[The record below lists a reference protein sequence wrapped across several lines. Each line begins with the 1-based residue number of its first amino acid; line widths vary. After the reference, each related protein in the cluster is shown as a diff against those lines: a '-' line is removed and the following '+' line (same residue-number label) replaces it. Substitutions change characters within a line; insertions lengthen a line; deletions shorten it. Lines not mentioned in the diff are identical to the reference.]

1 MVQKRS
7 SLENLELI
15 GIGKRMVKL
24 LDCTLRDGGFVNDWE
39 FGHDNII
46 NIFERLVSSG
56 VDTIETCFLDE
67 RREMDI
73 NRTIYP
79 DTETAG
85 WVFGKLDKGNAMI
98 VGMID
103 YGTCGI
109 ERLKPCRDSFLD
121 GIRVIFKHEKKAE
134 AIAFCKQI
142 KDLGYEV
149 FAQAVSITSYDD
161 EELLELLGLVNDLE
175 PYAFSLVDTYG
186 LLHKKLLQH
195 YFDIADRELKPSI
208 AIGYHS
214 HNNFQLAYSNCIGLI
229 EAPVQRDLLI
239 DGSLYGMGKSAG
251 NAPME
256 LLASYMNEYCGYTY
270 NVNQLLEAIDVTI
283 LDIYKKSP
291 WGYSY
296 KFFVS
301 ASNDCH
307 PSYVSYLMDKK
318 KLSAKSINEIL
329 SKIEQGKKLSY
340 DRDYIEQ
347 LYIDYQK
354 VECDDKEAL
363 QELAGK
369 FRGQYILL
377 MGPGKNIKFE
387 KNNVDSYIQKCKPI
401 IISVNFLPE
410 GYPVDYIFMSNAKRY
425 VQLST
430 KLSEEHSRLK
440 LIATSNVTKSKDEFD
455 YHLCYSRLL
464 DEKALIV
471 DNPMIMLLRL
481 LKDIKPVR
489 IALAGFD
496 GYEKAAQ
503 PNYVNPNMEH
513 TFSKEKA
520 SEINADVLNSMARL
534 QLDIPVEYITKSL
547 YNS

>member
-1 MVQKRS
+1 MGQKRS
-7 SLENLELI
+7 PLENLELI
-15 GIGKRMVKL
+15 GIGKSMIRL

-79 DTETAG
+79 DTESAG
-85 WVFGKLDKGNAMI
+85 RVFGKLDKGNAMV

-109 ERLKPCRDSFLD
+109 ERIQPCRDSFLD
-121 GIRVIFKHEKKAE
+121 GIRVIFKHDKKEE
-134 AIAFCKQI
+134 AISFCSQI
-142 KDLGYEV
+142 KKLGYQV

-161 EELLELLGLVNDLE
+161 EELLELLKLVNDLE

-195 YFDIADRELKPSI
+195 YFDISDRELKPSI

-229 EAPVQRDLLI
+229 DAPIKREILI

-256 LLASYMNEYCGYTY
+256 LLASYMNDYYGYSY

-283 LDIYKKSP
+283 LDIYKASP

-329 SKIEQGKKLSY
+329 SKIEKTKKLSY
-340 DRDYIEQ
+340 DRDYIEG
-347 LYIDYQK
+347 LYVDYQK
-354 VECDDKEAL
+354 VECDDKEAVL
-363 QELAGK
+363 ELADK
-369 FRGQYILL
+369 FCGRQIL
-377 MGPGKNIKFE
+377 MIGPGKNIVLE
-387 KNNVDSYIQKCKPI
+387 KNKVDEYIKKYQPI
-401 IISVNFLPE
+401 VIAINFLPE
-410 GYPVDYIFMSNAKRY
+410 EYPVDYIFMSNAKRY

-430 KLSEEHSRLK
+430 KLSEEHSKLE
-440 LIATSNVTKSKDEFD
+440 LIATSNVTKSKDDFD

-464 DEKALIV
+464 DEEAWIV
-471 DNPMIMLLRL
+471 DNPMIMLMRL
-481 LKDIKPVR
+481 LKDMKPEK

-496 GYEKAAQ
+496 GYEKAVQ

-520 SEINADVLNSMARL
+520 AKINTDVLQSMERL
-534 QLDIPVEYITKSL
+534 QLDIPIEYVTKSL
-547 YNS
+547 YEK